1 MKRIGTVLLGVGV
14 VALVAGLVMQ
24 FAIVP
29 GLLQYPDDV
38 DQTRQFEGVLGRML
52 NAEALAAGDAANIFL
67 TDVPVTID
75 RTVKVLEVDG
85 EKALVEDTSVMNGP
99 AGPVLATENVYTIDR
114 KTMEHIP
121 NFTDDERVIDREGLV
136 VGFPIGTEAKDYE
149 GWNGDTQ
156 TTNTITYDRTETHE
170 GMETRIFQATS
181 GPDPITSPEML
192 ANFPPALPKAT
203 IEALVPALGLPAEA
217 AGQLA
222 ELLPALPDPVPLA
235 YTYAYTSNYWV
246 DPETGVLIDFDK
258 VESRAVA
265 IDLGDQQIPVAEVMQ
280 LEYQL
285 TDASIQDAVA
295 DAEDAQGT
303 IRLFGTIIPL
313 ALIIGGILAAIIGF
327 VVMRRESAS

>member
-1 MKRIGTVLLGVGV
+1 MKRVGTALLGVGI
-14 VALVAGLVMQ
+14 VALVAGLVVQ
-24 FAIVP
+24 FAIAP

-75 RTVKVLEVDG
+75 RNVQVVEVDG
-85 EKALVEDTSVMNGP
+85 QKALVEDTSVMNGP
-99 AGPVLATENVYTIDR
+99 TGPVLTTENIYTIDR
-114 KTMEHIP
+114 KSMEHIE

-136 VGFPIGTEAKDYE
+136 VGFPIGTEAEDYE
-149 GWNGDTQ
+149 GWNSDTQ

-170 GMETRIFQATS
+170 GIETRIFQATS
-181 GPDPITSPEML
+181 GPDPITSPDML

-203 IEALVPALGLPAEA
+203 IEALVPALGLPDA
-217 AGQLA
+217 ATAQLA

-235 YTYAYTSNYWV
+235 YTYEYTSDYWV
-246 DPETGVLIDFDK
+246 EPDTGVLIDFAK

-265 IDLGDQQIPVAEVMQ
+265 IDLGEQQIPVAEVMH

-303 IRLFGTIIPL
+303 IQLLGTIVPL
-313 ALIIGGILAAIIGF
+313 ALIIGGILAVIAGF
-327 VVMRRESAS
+327 VVMRRESAV